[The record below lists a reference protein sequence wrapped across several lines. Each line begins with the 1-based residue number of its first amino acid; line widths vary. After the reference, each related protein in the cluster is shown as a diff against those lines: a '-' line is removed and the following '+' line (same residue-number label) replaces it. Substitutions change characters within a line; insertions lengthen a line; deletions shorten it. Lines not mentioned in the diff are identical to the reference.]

1 MKQLNGLR
9 IAAFLLIAASVSC
22 DKSKPE
28 LDKTKQ
34 ELKEAAAQR
43 DNVKMQLELSEGKL
57 AEAQKRITDLE
68 AAAQASAAEKAAG
81 PASGKAA
88 KGKRT
93 KSAAKSKRSHK
104 KRH

>member
-1 MKQLNGLR
+1 MKHLTGLR
-9 IAAFLLIAASVSC
+9 IAAFLFIAATASC

-34 ELKEAAAQR
+34 ELKEVSAQR

-57 AEAQKRITDLE
+57 AEAQKRIGDLE
-68 AAAQASAAEKAAG
+68 SAAQASAATKATVSSSTKG
-81 PASGKAA
+81 A
-88 KGKRT
+88 KGK
-93 KSAAKSKRSHK
+93 AKSKRSHK